1 MSSHGIVFICSPLRG
16 NVEEN
21 TKKCKKYCKFA
32 CYNHYTPFAPHLFY
46 TRFLN
51 DDVES
56 ERTLGIQCGLSM
68 LEKCDEIWVFAKE
81 DGSVSQ
87 GMQIEINKANN
98 LKKKVKYFNYDCT
111 IDLSKINIDDFEER
125 AAIMQYDGGFTKEEA
140 EILSLNYI

>member
-1 MSSHGIVFICSPLRG
+1 
-16 NVEEN
+16 
-21 TKKCKKYCKFA
+21 
-32 CYNHYTPFAPHLFY
+32 
-46 TRFLN
+46 
-51 DDVES
+51 
-56 ERTLGIQCGLSM
+56 M

-87 GMQIEINKANN
+87 GMQIEIDKANN